1 MRRAGFID
9 THSHFQLAFGTP
21 EGERQR
27 AAAERAGIESMVL
40 CPGNVAGL
48 ALAKEAAHA
57 WGFTYTLGI
66 HPLAVPDVKPGDLAI
81 LREAVAAAIEDPR
94 FIGIGEVGL
103 DGFVSGMDQA
113 KAEAVFI
120 ECLKIARDFD
130 LPLSMHARKSVSR
143 LLYCFGR
150 VAPSGGVVHAFN
162 GSDAE
167 RDAFLKRGL
176 KLGFGGACTYAGS
189 RRIRRHL
196 AELPEDAWVLETD
209 APDMPS
215 STRRDRHAAGLCP
228 LATEPVDLLEAAQA
242 AAELRGMPL
251 EAVAAVSRA
260 NAAAAFPR
268 LAKTLERA

>member
-1 MRRAGFID
+1 MRRPGFID
-9 THSHFQLAFGTP
+9 THSHFQLAFGTS

-27 AAAERAGIESMVL
+27 TAAELAGIESMVL
-40 CPGNVAGL
+40 CPGDIAGL
-48 ALAKEAAHA
+48 ALAKEAAHV
-57 WGFTYTLGI
+57 WGCAYMLGI
-66 HPLAVPDVKPGDLAI
+66 HPLAVPDVKPGDLAA
-81 LREAVAAAIEDPR
+81 LRRAAADSIDDPR

-103 DGFVSGMDQA
+103 DGLVPGVDQA
-113 KAEAVFI
+113 KAESVFI
-120 ECLKIARDFD
+120 ECLKIARDFG

-150 VAPSGGVVHAFN
+150 VAPPGGVVHAFN

-196 AELPEDAWVLETD
+196 AEISENAWVLETD

-215 STRRDRHAAGLCP
+215 SMRRERHAAGLCP
-228 LATEPVDLLEAAQA
+228 LKTEPSDLLEVAQA
-242 AAELRGMPL
+242 AAELRGISV
-251 EAVAAVSRA
+251 EAVAAISRTNAVS
-260 NAAAAFPR
+260 AFPR
-268 LAKTLERA
+268 LARTLELS